1 MTLKDI
7 PRIGTYLKWPPLARR
22 FLFQYS
28 LTNSTRI
35 KWVSE
40 RSNEIRRFI
49 EFSNM
54 YRRCA
59 HESWAMKYWTK
70 TGKWFL
76 RCIRTQ
82 SWEETT
88 FGVGIYFWSPH
99 SDFPGN
105 CVSDWK
111 VSKMILGL
119 RQLSFHKRRFS
130 WETKTVSLNEY
141 QIKRQS
147 TKNATESTVSL
158 GEKYWLLR
166 SGSRSYRCLEN
177 SEIGGVVLAV

>member
-1 MTLKDI
+1 MNHE
-7 PRIGTYLKWPPLARR
+7 PWNIGQRPE
-22 FLFQYS
+22 
-28 LTNSTRI
+28 ND
-35 KWVSE
+35 
-40 RSNEIRRFI
+40 FI
-49 EFSNM
+49 
-54 YRRCA
+54 
-59 HESWAMKYWTK
+59 
-70 TGKWFL
+70 

-130 WETKTVSLNEY
+130 WIETKTVSLNEY

-158 GEKYWLLR
+158 GEKYWPRAAILPVSWKFRNRWCSVSCVQKNLVMLR
-166 SGSRSYRCLEN
+166 NRLWVITYDRKKLYFAPTYQFFSFHFGFFEVTRSFCGV
-177 SEIGGVVLAV
+177 SEWF